1 MGQTFAGML
10 FITSVQKVLAG
21 RLVLLLHRTAN
32 WDLSLSS
39 IHLVATLFQDF
50 AYISNALVLFHVA
63 FVYP

>member
-32 WDLSLSS
+32 WDLSLSC
-39 IHLVATLFQDF
+39 IHLVATLFQDL
-50 AYISNALVLFHVA
+50 AYISDALVLFHVA
-63 FVYP
+63 FVYA